1 MRKEE
6 KKEKLEELEKEEV
19 PEKPE
24 KRNQTG
30 YHTIRKQL
38 KSGSDWNIR
47 PYLAMGLTFFIVFCC
62 CILVVWML
70 FRWQDVKSMF
80 GMFVSIAQPILI
92 GLAIGYLINP
102 IMMFFERWISKLA
115 ERKGVR

>member
-6 KKEKLEELEKEEV
+6 KKEKLVVLEKEELEKEEV

-92 GLAIGYLINP
+92 GLAD
-102 IMMFFERWISKLA
+102 
-115 ERKGVR
+115 RKSVV